1 MNASSEQDR
10 SLFGVLRQFRR
21 SFWSVGIFS
30 AVINLLMLA
39 PSVYMLQVYDRV
51 LASGNG
57 ITLLML
63 TLLMAGL
70 CAFMGA
76 LEWVRSLLVVRLG
89 TRIDLALNQDV
100 FNAAFA
106 RNLDAGDGRAG
117 MALTD
122 LTLLRQFITGNALF
136 AFFDVPWFPL
146 FLLVLFLLHPW
157 LGLLALGGTVVL
169 VALTWLNQYL
179 TSQPLAEANLQS
191 QQATHLADAQLR
203 NADVIEAMG
212 MLGNLRQRWLARHY
226 RFISLQ
232 NLASERAAAVGGAS
246 KYSRIALQSFM
257 LGLGALLAIDGKIT
271 PGMMIAGSILVGRV
285 LSPIDQL
292 IGVWKQWS
300 SARIAWQRLT
310 RLIAVYPP
318 RPESMAL
325 PAPEGQLSVEQV
337 SLRPAQ
343 GNGNARLQNIH
354 FSLQAG
360 ETLVVLGASGSGKST
375 LARLLVGAQAPTQGK
390 VRLDGADLDLV
401 DKSAFGPAI
410 GYLPQD
416 VQLFRGT
423 LAENIA
429 RFGEAD
435 PEKVVAAAKL
445 AGVHELILSLPKGYD
460 TELGD
465 GGSGLSGGQR
475 QRIGLARAMYGD
487 PCLLVL
493 DEPNAS
499 LDSDGDKA
507 LMQAIVA
514 LQKRGA
520 TVVLITHRPALTT
533 LAQKI
538 LILHEGQQQRMGLAR
553 DVLTELQQRSAANQA
568 RMNAPAV
575 MPQ

>member
-1 MNASSEQDR
+1 MNASSERDR

-30 AVINLLMLA
+30 AVINVLMLA

-106 RNLDAGDGRAG
+106 RNLEAGDSRAG
-117 MALTD
+117 LALTD

-157 LGLLALGGTVVL
+157 LGMLALGGTVVL
-169 VALTWLNQYL
+169 VALAWLNQRL
-179 TSQPLAEANLQS
+179 TNQPLAEANQQS

-212 MLGNLRQRWLARHY
+212 MLGNLRRRWLARHY

-246 KYSRIALQSFM
+246 KYSRIALQSLM
-257 LGLGALLAIDGKIT
+257 LGLGALQAIDGKIT

-310 RLIAVYPP
+310 RLIAAYPP
-318 RPESMAL
+318 QPAAMAL
-325 PAPEGQLSVEQV
+325 PAPEGHLGVEQV

-343 GNGNARLQNIH
+343 GNARLQNIH

-360 ETLVVLGASGSGKST
+360 ETLVILGVSGSGKSS

-390 VRLDGADLDLV
+390 VRLDGADLNQV
-401 DKSAFGPAI
+401 DKNTFGPTI

-416 VQLFRGT
+416 VQLFKGT

-429 RFGEAD
+429 RFGDAD

-445 AGVHELILSLPKGYD
+445 AGVHELILSLPNGYD
-460 TELGD
+460 TELGE

-487 PCLLVL
+487 PCLLIL

-499 LDSDGDKA
+499 LDSEGDQA

-568 RMNAPAV
+568 RMNPTAA

>member
-1 MNASSEQDR
+1 MNASSERDR

-30 AVINLLMLA
+30 AVINVLMLA

-106 RNLDAGDGRAG
+106 RNLEAGDGRAG
-117 MALTD
+117 LALTD

-157 LGLLALGGTVVL
+157 LGMLALGGTVVPGG
-169 VALTWLNQYL
+169 VG
-179 TSQPLAEANLQS
+179 LAEPASDQSTAGGSNQQS

-212 MLGNLRQRWLARHY
+212 MLGNLRRRWLARHY

-246 KYSRIALQSFM
+246 KYSRIALQSLM

-310 RLIAVYPP
+310 RLIAAYPP
-318 RPESMAL
+318 RPAAMAL
-325 PAPEGQLSVEQV
+325 PAPEGHLSVEQV
-337 SLRPAQ
+337 SLRTAQ
-343 GNGNARLQNIH
+343 GNTRLQNIH

-360 ETLVVLGASGSGKST
+360 ETLVILGASGSGKSS
-375 LARLLVGAQAPTQGK
+375 LARLLVGAQSPTQGK
-390 VRLDGADLDLV
+390 VRLDGADLNQV
-401 DKSAFGPAI
+401 DKNTFGPTI

-416 VQLFRGT
+416 VQLFKGS

-429 RFGEAD
+429 RFGDAD

-445 AGVHELILSLPKGYD
+445 AGVHELILSLPNGYD

-465 GGSGLSGGQR
+465 GGGGLSGGQR

-487 PCLLVL
+487 PCLLIL

-499 LDSDGDKA
+499 LDSEGDQA

-568 RMNAPAV
+568 RMNPTAA

>member
-1 MNASSEQDR
+1 MNASSERER
-10 SLFGVLRQFRR
+10 SLFAVLRQFRR

-30 AVINLLMLA
+30 AIINLLMLA
-39 PSVYMLQVYDRV
+39 PSIYMLQVYDRV

-57 ITLLML
+57 VTLLML
-63 TLLMAGL
+63 TLLMVGL

-117 MALTD
+117 LALTD
-122 LTLLRQFITGNALF
+122 LTVLRQFITGNALF
-136 AFFDVPWFPL
+136 AFFDAPWFPL

-157 LGLLALGGTVVL
+157 LGMLALGGTVVL
-169 VALTWLNQYL
+169 VALTWLNQRL
-179 TSQPLAEANLQS
+179 TSEPLTQANQQS

-212 MLGNLRQRWLARHY
+212 MLGNLRRRWLASHY

-246 KYSRIALQSFM
+246 KYSRIALQSLV
-257 LGLGALLAIDGKIT
+257 LGLGALLAIEGKVT

-292 IGVWKQWS
+292 IAVWKQWS
-300 SARIAWQRLT
+300 SAKTSWLRLNKL
-310 RLIAVYPP
+310 LIAYPP
-318 RPESMAL
+318 QPTSMAL

-337 SLRPAQ
+337 SLRTPQ
-343 GNGNARLQNIH
+343 GHARLQNIH

-360 ETLVVLGASGSGKST
+360 ETLVILGASGSGKSS
-375 LARLLVGAQAPTQGK
+375 LARLLVGAQAPSQGK
-390 VRLDGADLDLV
+390 VRLDGADLNQV
-401 DKSAFGPAI
+401 DKRVFGQAI

-416 VQLFRGT
+416 VQLFKGT
-423 LAENIA
+423 LAENIS
-429 RFGEAD
+429 RFGVAD
-435 PEKVVAAAKL
+435 PEKIVAAARL
-445 AGVHELILSLPKGYD
+445 AGVHELILSLPNGYD
-460 TELGD
+460 TELGE

-499 LDSDGDKA
+499 LDSEGDQA
-507 LMQAIVA
+507 LTRALVA
-514 LQKRGA
+514 MQKRGA
-520 TVVLITHRPALTT
+520 TIVLITHRPALTT

-538 LILHEGQQQRMGLAR
+538 LILNQGNQQRMGLAR
-553 DVLTELQQRSAANQA
+553 DVLAELQPRTAANQA
-568 RMNAPAV
+568 QIKPSAA

>member
-1 MNASSEQDR
+1 MNASSERDR

-30 AVINLLMLA
+30 AVINVLMLA

-106 RNLDAGDGRAG
+106 RNLEAGDGRAG
-117 MALTD
+117 LALTD

-157 LGLLALGGTVVL
+157 LGMLALGGTVVL
-169 VALTWLNQYL
+169 VALAWLNQHL
-179 TSQPLAEANLQS
+179 TNQPLAEANQQS

-212 MLGNLRQRWLARHY
+212 MLGNLRRRWLARHY

-246 KYSRIALQSFM
+246 KYSRIALQSLM

-310 RLIAVYPP
+310 RLIAAYPP
-318 RPESMAL
+318 RPAAMAL
-325 PAPEGQLSVEQV
+325 PAPEGHLSVEQV
-337 SLRPAQ
+337 SLRTAQ
-343 GNGNARLQNIH
+343 GNTRLQNIH

-360 ETLVVLGASGSGKST
+360 ETLVILGASGSGKSS
-375 LARLLVGAQAPTQGK
+375 LARLLVGAQSPTQGK
-390 VRLDGADLDLV
+390 VRLDGADLNQV
-401 DKSAFGPAI
+401 DKNTFGPTI

-416 VQLFRGT
+416 VQLFKGS

-429 RFGEAD
+429 RFGDAD

-445 AGVHELILSLPKGYD
+445 AGVHELILSLPNGYD

-465 GGSGLSGGQR
+465 GGGGLSGGQR

-487 PCLLVL
+487 PCLLIL

-499 LDSDGDKA
+499 LDSEGDQA

-568 RMNAPAV
+568 RMNPTAA

>member
-1 MNASSEQDR
+1 MNASSERDR

-30 AVINLLMLA
+30 AVINVLMLA

-106 RNLDAGDGRAG
+106 RNLEAGDGRAG
-117 MALTD
+117 LALTD

-157 LGLLALGGTVVL
+157 LGMLALGGTVVL
-169 VALTWLNQYL
+169 VALAWLNQHL
-179 TSQPLAEANLQS
+179 TNQPLAEANQQS

-212 MLGNLRQRWLARHY
+212 MLGNLRRRWLARHY

-246 KYSRIALQSFM
+246 KYSRIALQSLM

-310 RLIAVYPP
+310 RLIAAYPP
-318 RPESMAL
+318 RPAAMAL
-325 PAPEGQLSVEQV
+325 PAPEGHLSVEQV
-337 SLRPAQ
+337 SLRTAQ
-343 GNGNARLQNIH
+343 GNTRLQNIH

-360 ETLVVLGASGSGKST
+360 ETLVILGASGSGKSS
-375 LARLLVGAQAPTQGK
+375 LARLLVGAQSPTQGK
-390 VRLDGADLDLV
+390 VRLDGADLNQV
-401 DKSAFGPAI
+401 DKNTFGPTI

-416 VQLFRGT
+416 VQLFKGT

-429 RFGEAD
+429 RFGDAD

-445 AGVHELILSLPKGYD
+445 AGVHELILSLPNGYD

-465 GGSGLSGGQR
+465 GGGGLSGGQR

-487 PCLLVL
+487 PCLLIL

-499 LDSDGDKA
+499 LDSEGDQA

-568 RMNAPAV
+568 RMNPTAA

>member
-1 MNASSEQDR
+1 MNASFEQDR
-10 SLFGVLRQFRR
+10 SLFGVLRRFRR

-63 TLLMAGL
+63 TLLMVGL

-106 RNLDAGDGRAG
+106 RNLEAGDGRAG
-117 MALTD
+117 LALTD

-169 VALTWLNQYL
+169 VALTWLNQRL
-179 TSQPLAEANLQS
+179 TNQPLAEANQHS

-212 MLGNLRQRWLARHY
+212 MLGNLRRRWLTRHY

-246 KYSRIALQSFM
+246 KYSRIALQSLM

-292 IGVWKQWS
+292 IAVWKQWS

-310 RLIAVYPP
+310 KLIAAYPP
-318 RPESMAL
+318 RPTTMAL
-325 PAPEGQLSVEQV
+325 PAPEGHLGVEQV
-337 SLRPAQ
+337 SLRSAQ
-343 GNGNARLQNIH
+343 GHARLQNIH

-360 ETLVVLGASGSGKST
+360 ETLVILGSSGSGKST

-390 VRLDGADLDLV
+390 VRLDGADLNQL

-416 VQLFRGT
+416 VQLFKGT

-435 PEKVVAAAKL
+435 PQKVVAAAKL
-445 AGVHELILSLPKGYD
+445 AGVHELILSLPNGYD

-475 QRIGLARAMYGD
+475 QRIGLARAMYDD

-499 LDSDGDKA
+499 LDSEGDQA

-568 RMNAPAV
+568 RMTTPAA

>member
-1 MNASSEQDR
+1 MNASSERDR

-30 AVINLLMLA
+30 AVINILMLA

-106 RNLDAGDGRAG
+106 RNLEAGDSRAG
-117 MALTD
+117 LALTD

-157 LGLLALGGTVVL
+157 LGMLALGGTVVL
-169 VALTWLNQYL
+169 VALAWLNQRL
-179 TSQPLAEANLQS
+179 TNQPLAQANQQS

-212 MLGNLRQRWLARHY
+212 MLGNLRRRWLARHY

-246 KYSRIALQSFM
+246 KYSRIALQSLM

-292 IGVWKQWS
+292 IAVWKQWS

-310 RLIAVYPP
+310 RLIVAYPP
-318 RPESMAL
+318 RPAAMAL
-325 PAPEGQLSVEQV
+325 PAPEGHLSVEQV

-343 GNGNARLQNIH
+343 GNARLQNIH

-360 ETLVVLGASGSGKST
+360 ETLVILGASGSGKSS

-390 VRLDGADLDLV
+390 VRLDGADLNQV
-401 DKSAFGPAI
+401 DKNTFGPTI

-416 VQLFRGT
+416 VQLFKGT
-423 LAENIA
+423 LVENIA
-429 RFGEAD
+429 RFGDAD

-445 AGVHELILSLPKGYD
+445 AGVHELILSLPNGYD

-487 PCLLVL
+487 PCLLIL

-499 LDSDGDKA
+499 LDSEGDQA

-568 RMNAPAV
+568 RMNPTAA